1 MLNVSILVVGPVQ
14 TNCYIVHNGPGK
26 CVVIDPGDEPAK
38 ILSKLDSLKVTP
50 EAILLTHGHF
60 DHIGA
65 VRELQEKFPEAPVYA
80 YTKEELLLKSPEL
93 NESSSMGPEGI
104 VLEGVTYLEDGAE
117 LKLVGETWKL
127 IYTPGHTIGSCCYYV
142 ESAPVLFS
150 GDTLFAD
157 SCGRTDLA
165 TGNMKDMINSIR
177 NVLMKLP
184 DKTMVLPGHGPNTSI
199 GIEHRQNFIM
209 RM

>member
-38 ILSKLDSLKVTP
+38 ILSKLDSIKATP

-65 VRELQEKFPEAPVYA
+65 VSELQKKFPETPVYA

-104 VLEGVTYLEDGAE
+104 VLNGVTYLEDGDE
-117 LKLVGETWKL
+117 LKLLGENWKL

-199 GIEHRQNFIM
+199 GIERRQNFIM

>member
-1 MLNVSILVVGPVQ
+1 M
-14 TNCYIVHNGPGK
+14 
-26 CVVIDPGDEPAK
+26 
-38 ILSKLDSLKVTP
+38 
-50 EAILLTHGHF
+50 
-60 DHIGA
+60 
-65 VRELQEKFPEAPVYA
+65 
-80 YTKEELLLKSPEL
+80 LKSPEL

-199 GIEHRQNFIM
+199 GIERRQNFIM